1 MHKMKYAQT
10 FLPTSTA
17 LPNESGW
24 PHPKD
29 LNDRELLALIDEMTR
44 TLLGFLEPLDA
55 DILSRSDLQGQ
66 TVARIAREVG
76 RSESEVATRL
86 RAAQQALCRF
96 VVLTLAPVD
105 STT

>member
-17 LPNESGW
+17 LPTESGW

-55 DILSRSDLQGQ
+55 DIFDQPHLSGP
-66 TVARIAREVG
+66 I
-76 RSESEVATRL
+76 
-86 RAAQQALCRF
+86 
-96 VVLTLAPVD
+96 
-105 STT
+105 